1 MGQSRVPCSERLAS
15 EGTKVRLLTAP
26 QKAVKRLWMGEG
38 PRGLGQCLR
47 IVVPNPCVQLTRLGL
62 LKMRNRDCAQDP
74 LN

>member
-38 PRGLGQCLR
+38 PRGLSSVSELWS
-47 IVVPNPCVQLTRLGL
+47 PTPASN
-62 LKMRNRDCAQDP
+62 
-74 LN
+74 

>member
-38 PRGLGQCLR
+38 PRGLRQCL
-47 IVVPNPCVQLTRLGL
+47 
-62 LKMRNRDCAQDP
+62 
-74 LN
+74 